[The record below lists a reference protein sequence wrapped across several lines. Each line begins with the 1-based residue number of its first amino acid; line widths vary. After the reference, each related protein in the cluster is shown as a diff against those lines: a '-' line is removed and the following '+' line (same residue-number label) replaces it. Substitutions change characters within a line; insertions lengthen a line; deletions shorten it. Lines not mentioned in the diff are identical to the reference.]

1 MPSRRS
7 LFRRA
12 LFRALSLRTLTGPSS
27 SDTYVNKPLF
37 KAESSLPTTAATREG
52 VSRWSVR
59 DDVRVMLTVRVDDVR
74 VT

>member
-12 LFRALSLRTLTGPSS
+12 LFRALSLRTLTSPSS

-37 KAESSLPTTAATREG
+37 KAVIHLTRVPG
-52 VSRWSVR
+52 ARYHG
-59 DDVRVMLTVRVDDVR
+59 
-74 VT
+74 